1 MLLSRFKIVGH
12 SMMPGFSENDNVLAS
27 SAPFILRKPRI
38 GDVVIFEKDKKQFVK
53 RINKIDNGKYCLLGD
68 NKNDSKDSRNFG
80 LIERDQIKGKV
91 ILKI

>member
-1 MLLSRFKIVGH
+1 M
-12 SMMPGFSENDNVLAS
+12 
-27 SAPFILRKPRI
+27 
-38 GDVVIFEKDKKQFVK
+38 VIFEKDKKQFVK